1 MKSAISL
8 EETILDKVKDLSDR
22 RQQQVL
28 DFIEFLLQKDAPSE
42 KFQHPD
48 GRPMSALEAAGDL
61 VGCIEG
67 PGDLSMKKQELK
79 RHPVQ

>member
-1 MKSAISL
+1 MKSVINL
-8 EETILDKVKDLSDR
+8 EETILDKVKDLSHK

-28 DFIEFLLQKDAPSE
+28 DFIEFLLQKDAPTE
-42 KFQHPD
+42 KFLHPD

>member
-1 MKSAISL
+1 MESVVSL
-8 EETILDKVKDLSDR
+8 EAAIAQKIKDLPQPQ
-22 RQQQVL
+22 QQQVL
-28 DFIEFLLQKDAPSE
+28 DYVEFLLKKYPTK

-79 RHPVQ
+79 RQKFE